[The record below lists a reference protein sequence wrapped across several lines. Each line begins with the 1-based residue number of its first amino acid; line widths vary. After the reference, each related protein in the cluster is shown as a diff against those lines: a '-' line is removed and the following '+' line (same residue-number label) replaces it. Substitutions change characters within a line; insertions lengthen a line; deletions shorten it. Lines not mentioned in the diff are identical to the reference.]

1 MVKPKTKAK
10 AKPRKKIKKVKYKT
24 YSFKLSEK
32 QKKIIDKFCK
42 VKKTSPNKLF
52 KQAIKT
58 YLANYIATM
67 PEDDYIT
74 ENQLQLFDIEE
85 DCEE

>member
-1 MVKPKTKAK
+1 MVKPKAK
-10 AKPRKKIKKVKYKT
+10 SKKKHKKIKYKT

-32 QKKIIDKFCK
+32 QKIIIDKFCK

-52 KQAIKT
+52 KQAIKH
-58 YLANYIATM
+58 YLANYISTM
-67 PEDDYIT
+67 PDEDYIT

>member
-1 MVKPKTKAK
+1 MIKPKAK
-10 AKPRKKIKKVKYKT
+10 AKKKAKKIKYKT

-32 QKKIIDKFCK
+32 QKKIIDKFCT

-52 KQAIKT
+52 KQAIKQ
-58 YLANYIATM
+58 YLANYVASL
-67 PEDDYIT
+67 PEEDEIL

-85 DCEE
+85 EACEE